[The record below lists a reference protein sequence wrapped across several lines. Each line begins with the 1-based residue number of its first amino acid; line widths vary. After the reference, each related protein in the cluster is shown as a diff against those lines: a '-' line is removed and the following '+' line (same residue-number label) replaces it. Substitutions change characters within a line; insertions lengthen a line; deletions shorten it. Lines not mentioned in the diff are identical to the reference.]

1 MKADKRIRTGLGQHG
16 VKRLRRTSG
25 FYLTVQQA
33 DEGFHLLDHLHQFGQ
48 RRVVVLLGNPVQ
60 PLEVVHVLLQ
70 VGVQLGQGLLQ
81 LGGAREVRVSHSR
94 GDVLGGRRAAHVTGS
109 DVTGVITSRLLRSEA
124 DLLLISGRDMNLWGS
139 TSESK
144 VCSL

>member
-1 MKADKRIRTGLGQHG
+1 MKADSRIRTGLDQYGE
-16 VKRLRRTSG
+16 KRLRKTSG

-33 DEGFHLLDHLHQFGQ
+33 DEGFHFLDHLHQFGQ
-48 RRVVVLLGNPVQ
+48 RRVVVLLRNPVE
-60 PLEVVHVLLQ
+60 PLEVVLVLLQ

-81 LGGAREVRVSHSR
+81 LGGAQELRVSR
-94 GDVLGGRRAAHVTGS
+94 QQGRRVGEVS
-109 DVTGVITSRLLRSEA
+109 RSTGVNTSRLLRSEA
-124 DLLLISGRDMNLWGS
+124 DRLLISGRDMNLWGS